1 MFSKELFG
9 QRILEQRKKHGE
21 TQKELAKLLGVGD
34 TQIIGIEHGRTT
46 TSAERIALIC
56 EHYKV
61 SSDYLLG
68 LTDDPEPSYGESGD
82 EPPETSP

>member
-9 QRILEQRKKHGE
+9 QRISELRKKQNE
-21 TQKELAKLLGVGD
+21 TQAALAEQLGVKKN
-34 TQIIGIEHGRTT
+34 QISEIERGNRT

-61 SSDYLLG
+61 SADYLLG
-68 LTDDPEPSYGESGD
+68 LTDDPEPKYGADG
-82 EPPETSP
+82 

>member
-9 QRILEQRKKHGE
+9 QRVLEQRKKSGE
-21 TQKELAKLLGVGD
+21 TQKVLAQMLGVGD
-34 TQIIGIEHGRTT
+34 TQITEIERGRAT

-56 EHYKV
+56 QHYGV

-68 LTDDPEPSYGESGD
+68 LTDDPVPKYPLDG
-82 EPPETSP
+82 

>member
-9 QRILEQRKKHGE
+9 QRILEQRKKSGE
-21 TQKELAKLLGVGD
+21 TQKALAEVLGVGD
-34 TQIIGIEHGRTT
+34 TQVLEIEHGRAT

-61 SSDYLLG
+61 SADYLLG
-68 LTDDPEPSYGESGD
+68 LTDDPEPKYGVK
-82 EPPETSP
+82 P

>member
-9 QRILEQRKKHGE
+9 QRILESRKRFGE
-21 TQKELAKLLGVGD
+21 TQKALAQILGVGD
-34 TQIIGIEHGRTT
+34 TQILEIEHGRDT

-61 SSDYLLG
+61 SADYLLG
-68 LTDDPEPSYGESGD
+68 LTDDPEPKYGA
-82 EPPETSP
+82 ETKD